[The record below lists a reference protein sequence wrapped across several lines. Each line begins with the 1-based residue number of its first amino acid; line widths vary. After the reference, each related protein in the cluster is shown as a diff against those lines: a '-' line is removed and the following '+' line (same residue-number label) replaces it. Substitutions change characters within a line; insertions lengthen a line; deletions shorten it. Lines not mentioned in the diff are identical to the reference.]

1 MSEKS
6 NLRYMF
12 VFEIINIDRSLCG
25 ILGLI
30 YGAIMSYVMICVL
43 EWRSRGD
50 NVGSGYGAV
59 ETTRCTRR
67 LDASP

>member
-30 YGAIMSYVMICVL
+30 YGAIMSYVMIC
-43 EWRSRGD
+43 
-50 NVGSGYGAV
+50 GADV
-59 ETTRCTRR
+59 AMHGC
-67 LDASP
+67 LILCQVQSM